1 MGMLADRIPSSV
13 TKENNTDPS
22 NIAIPVVA
30 LLNSK
35 DAERLRKLINETKHE
50 V

>member
-1 MGMLADRIPSSV
+1 MLADRIPSSV
-13 TKENNTDPS
+13 TKENGTDP
-22 NIAIPVVA
+22 NNVEIPVSA

-35 DAERLRKLINETKHE
+35 DAERLRKLLNQTKHE